1 MPILV
6 KLSTTLRRHVPAYVP
21 ATGLEVAFAV
31 PMTAGALAEQLRLPL
46 EEIKVVMVN
55 GVQSSLEQPLAD
67 GDRVAYFPAVG
78 GG

>member
-6 KLSTTLRRHVPAYVP
+6 KLSTTLRAHVPAYVP
-21 ATGLEVAFAV
+21 AAGLTVPFAA
-31 PMTAGALAEQLRLPL
+31 PLTAEALAKQLGLPL
-46 EEIKVVMVN
+46 DDIKVVMVN
-55 GVQSSLEQPLAD
+55 GVQASLGQPLVD